1 MIVSNYSFSVYQN
14 NRYPSFSGAKSR
26 KLIQKLMSMLKVD
39 KCQVTFDELEKMYNE
54 IGYDVML
61 KRGSHAVIPVTD
73 SINIPLVIP
82 HKDKYVHKNDLKRF
96 LLVKE
101 GKFSEAQ
108 KI

>member
-1 MIVSNYSFSVYQN
+1 MIVSSVSFSVYQN
-14 NRYPSFSGAKSR
+14 NNPSFYGAKSR
-26 KLIQKLMSMLKVD
+26 KLIEKLMSMPKVD
-39 KCQVTFDELEKMYNE
+39 KCQITFDELEKMYNE
-54 IGYDVML
+54 IGYDVMM

-82 HKDKYVHKNDLKRF
+82 HGYKYVHKNDLKRF

-101 GKFSEAQ
+101 GKFAEAQ